1 MGPRIWKKTISIC
14 HVTATGKMATGTAFQ
29 SYLDVLDIL
38 ETTDLTEDEKHIEKE
53 KVLEARKEAFGP
65 EFKYYPPWRTR
76 I

>member
-1 MGPRIWKKTISIC
+1 
-14 HVTATGKMATGTAFQ
+14 MATGTAFQ

-53 KVLEARKEAFGP
+53 KVLEARKEASGP